1 MLAKLLLPDL
11 AGLELT
17 TIAVDEQMI
26 VLELRLV
33 TSQAACPTCGVLSDR
48 VHSRYTRHPQ
58 DLAWAALS
66 VRWHLQVRRFR
77 CRNPVCPRQL
87 FTERLPEVVPPSARR
102 TVRLTEAL
110 RDLAFTAGGNA
121 GSHLSAKLGVGSS
134 PSTLLR
140 ILRSTR
146 SPAPSAPKVVGLD
159 EWAWRKGRTYG
170 TIMVDLEAHRVL
182 DLLPDCR
189 SEHVADWL
197 RQYPSI
203 TVISRDRSGP
213 FATAATAGAPQ
224 ATQVADRFHLLKNLT
239 ETLQRVFDQQRS
251 QLEAVRGVADQPAAA
266 PAGEPSS
273 TPRASA
279 ATQRAERRNG
289 RQARYQEV
297 RQLYAS
303 GQTRTQIAARVG
315 LSRKTVSRWLNTT
328 AYPAHPGAK
337 RRGRPYGSQ
346 LDPFKPYLL
355 ERFQAGCH
363 NGRRLYE
370 EIQAQGY
377 RGCDSLVRKF
387 LTVIRRAEGQG
398 TPVPPKPTPRYSIPD
413 LVFFVVRRPEE
424 MTEEHKAVIAQIQ
437 AVDEVLRSA
446 CELAQSFA
454 VMVRERRAEE
464 LQGWLEQADT
474 SGIAA
479 FRTFVA
485 GLRRDEAAVQA
496 ALELPWSQG
505 QVEGQIHR
513 LKLIK
518 RAGYGRASFA
528 LLRQRVV
535 AAA

>member
-17 TIAVDEQMI
+17 TIKVDEQMI

-33 TSQAACPTCGVLSDR
+33 TSQATCPTCGVVSDR

-66 VRWHLQVRRFR
+66 VRWHLLVRRFR
-77 CRNPVCPRQL
+77 CRNPVCQRQL

-134 PSTLLR
+134 ASTLVR

-146 SPAPSAPKVVGLD
+146 SPTPSAPKVVGLD

-170 TIMVDLEAHRVL
+170 TVMVDLEAHRVL

-189 SEHVADWL
+189 SEQVADWL

-239 ETLQRVFDQQRS
+239 ETLQRGLDQHRS
-251 QLEAVRGVADQPAAA
+251 QLDTVRGVADQPAAA
-266 PAGEPSS
+266 PAGEPS
-273 TPRASA
+273 TTQRPSA
-279 ATQRAERRNG
+279 ATQRAERQAQ
-289 RQARYQEV
+289 RQERYQEV
-297 RQLYAS
+297 RQLHTS
-303 GQTRTQIAARVG
+303 GMTRTQIAQRVG

-363 NGRRLYE
+363 NGRTFYQ
-370 EIQAQGY
+370 EIQAQG
-377 RGCDSLVRKF
+377 
-387 LTVIRRAEGQG
+387 
-398 TPVPPKPTPRYSIPD
+398 
-413 LVFFVVRRPEE
+413 
-424 MTEEHKAVIAQIQ
+424 
-437 AVDEVLRSA
+437 
-446 CELAQSFA
+446 
-454 VMVRERRAEE
+454 
-464 LQGWLEQADT
+464 
-474 SGIAA
+474 
-479 FRTFVA
+479 
-485 GLRRDEAAVQA
+485 
-496 ALELPWSQG
+496 
-505 QVEGQIHR
+505 
-513 LKLIK
+513 
-518 RAGYGRASFA
+518 
-528 LLRQRVV
+528 
-535 AAA
+535 

>member
-17 TIAVDEQMI
+17 SIAVDEQMI
-26 VLELRLV
+26 VLALRLV

-87 FTERLPEVVPPSARR
+87 FTERLPEVVLPSARR

-140 ILRSTR
+140 ILRSSG
-146 SPAPSAPKVVGLD
+146 SPAPEAPKVVGLD

-213 FATAATAGAPQ
+213 FATAATVGAPQ

-346 LDPFKPYLL
+346 LDPFKPYVL

-398 TPVPPKPTPRYSIPD
+398 IPAPTKATPRYSIPD
-413 LVFFVVRRPEE
+413 LVFFVVGRPEE

-437 AVDEVLRSA
+437 AVDEGLRSA

>member
-11 AGLELT
+11 AGLQLT
-17 TIAVDEQMI
+17 NITVDEQTI
-26 VLELRLV
+26 VLEMQIV
-33 TSQAACPTCGVLSDR
+33 TSQASCPTCGVVSDR

-58 DLAWAALS
+58 DLAWASLS

-77 CRNPVCPRQL
+77 CLNPVCPQQL
-87 FTERLPEVVPPSARR
+87 FTERLPEVLPPTARR
-102 TVRLTEAL
+102 TARLTEAL
-110 RDLAFTAGGNA
+110 RQLAFTAGGNA
-121 GSHLSAKLGVGSS
+121 GSRLSTRLGGNSS
-134 PSTLLR
+134 ASTLLR
-140 ILRSTR
+140 ILRATNL
-146 SPAPSAPKVVGLD
+146 PEPEAPKVVGLD
-159 EWAWRKGRTYG
+159 EWAWRRGRTYG

-189 SEHVADWL
+189 SERVAEWL
-197 RQYPSI
+197 QRYPSI

-213 FATAATAGAPQ
+213 FASAAAQGAPQ

-239 ETLQRVFDQQRS
+239 ETLQRVFDQHRS
-251 QLEAVRGVADQPAAA
+251 QLDAVRGSVEQPAAA
-266 PAGEPSS
+266 PASELSTLPRPSA
-273 TPRASA
+273 T
-279 ATQRAERRNG
+279 TQRAERRAQ

-297 RQLYAS
+297 RQLHAS
-303 GQTRTQIAARVG
+303 GMTRTQIAQRGG

-328 AYPAHPGAK
+328 VYPAHPGAK

-363 NGRRLYE
+363 NGRRLYQ

-398 TPVPPKPTPRYSIPD
+398 TGVPTKPTPRYSIPD
-413 LVFFVVRRPEE
+413 LVFFVVRRAEE

-446 CELAQSFA
+446 CELAQSFG
-454 VMVRERRAEE
+454 VMVRERRAAE
-464 LQGWLEQADT
+464 LQGWLDQADT

>member
-11 AGLELT
+11 ADLELT
-17 TIAVDEQMI
+17 TITVEQQTI
-26 VLELRLV
+26 VLKVRLV
-33 TSQAACPTCGVLSDR
+33 TSQAPCPVCGVVSDR
-48 VHSRYTRHPQ
+48 IHSRYTRHPR

-77 CRNPVCPRQL
+77 CRNPLCPRQL
-87 FTERLPEVVPPSARR
+87 FTERLPEILPPSARR
-102 TVRLTEAL
+102 TARLTEAL
-110 RDLAFTAGGNA
+110 CDLAFTAGGNA
-121 GSHLSAKLGVGSS
+121 GSQLSAKLGVGSS
-134 PSTLLR
+134 ASTLLR

-146 SPAPSAPKVVGLD
+146 SPAPTMPKVVGLD

-182 DLLPDCR
+182 DLLPDCG
-189 SEHVADWL
+189 SEQVAEWL

-213 FATAATAGAPQ
+213 FASAATAGAPQ

-239 ETLQRVFDQQRS
+239 ETLQRVFDQHRS
-251 QLEAVRGVADQPAAA
+251 QLDIVRGVADQPATA
-266 PAGEPSS
+266 PTDEPLS
-273 TPRASA
+273 TPRPSA
-279 ATQRAERRNG
+279 ATQRAERRTQ
-289 RQARYQEV
+289 RQARYHEV
-297 RQLYAS
+297 RQLDAS
-303 GQTRTQIAARVG
+303 GLSRTQIAARVG

-346 LDPFKPYLL
+346 LDRFKPYLL

-363 NGRRLYE
+363 NARRLYQ

-387 LTVIRRAEGQG
+387 ITLIRRAEGQG
-398 TPVPPKPTPRYSIPD
+398 TPVPSKPTPRYSIPD
-413 LVFFVVRRPEE
+413 LVFFVVRRPDQ

-437 AVDEVLRSA
+437 AVDQVLRTA
-446 CELAQSFA
+446 CDLAQSFA
-454 VMVRERRAEE
+454 VMVRERRAAE
-464 LQGWLEQADT
+464 LQGWLDQADT

-496 ALELPWSQG
+496 ALSLPWSQG

-518 RAGYGRASFA
+518 RAGYGRASFE

>member
-17 TIAVDEQMI
+17 NITVDAQTII
-26 VLELRLV
+26 LEMRIA
-33 TSQAACPTCGVLSDR
+33 TNQAACPTCGVLSER
-48 VHSRYTRHPQ
+48 VHSRYTRHPR

-66 VRWHLQVRRFR
+66 VRWHLLVRRFR
-77 CRNPVCPRQL
+77 CRNPVCPQQL
-87 FTERLPEVVPPSARR
+87 FTERLPEILLPSARR
-102 TVRLTEAL
+102 TTRLTQAL
-110 RDLAFTAGGNA
+110 RHLAFTAGGSA
-121 GSHLSAKLGVGSS
+121 GSHLSAKLGVSS
-134 PSTLLR
+134 SASTLLR
-140 ILRSTR
+140 ILRATC
-146 SPAPSAPKVVGLD
+146 PPEPEPPKVVGLD

-189 SEHVADWL
+189 SEHVAEWL
-197 RQYPSI
+197 QQYPSI

-213 FATAATAGAPQ
+213 FATAAAAGAPQ
-224 ATQVADRFHLLKNLT
+224 ATQVADRFHVLKNLT
-239 ETLQRVFDQQRS
+239 ETLQRVFDQHRS
-251 QLEAVRGVADQPAAA
+251 ELDAVRGAADQPAAA
-266 PAGEPSS
+266 PSGEPS
-273 TPRASA
+273 TALRPSA
-279 ATQRAERRNG
+279 ATQRAA
-289 RQARYQEV
+289 RQAQRHTRYQEV
-297 RQLYAS
+297 RQLHAS
-303 GQTRTQIAARVG
+303 GMTRTQIAQRVG

-363 NGRRLYE
+363 NARRLYQ

-377 RGCDSLVRKF
+377 AGCDSLVRKF
-387 LTVIRRAEGQG
+387 ITLVRRAEEQG
-398 TPVPPKPTPRYSIPD
+398 RSVPTKPTPRYSIPD
-413 LVFFVVRRPEE
+413 LVFCVLRRPDQ
-424 MTEEHKAVIAQIQ
+424 MTEEHKAVIAQIE
-437 AVDEVLRSA
+437 AVDDVLCTA

-464 LQGWLEQADT
+464 LQPWLEQADT

>member
-11 AGLELT
+11 AGLQLT
-17 TIAVDEQMI
+17 NITVDEQTI
-26 VLELRLV
+26 ILEVRLV
-33 TSQAACPTCGVLSDR
+33 TSQACCPTCGVVSER
-48 VHSRYTRHPQ
+48 VHSRYTRHPR

-66 VRWHLQVRRFR
+66 VRWHFLVRRFR

-87 FTERLPEVVPPSARR
+87 FAERLPEVLPPSARR
-102 TVRLTEAL
+102 TARLTQAL
-110 RDLAFTAGGNA
+110 RDLAVTAGGNA
-121 GSHLSAKLGVGSS
+121 GSRLSAKLAVASS

-140 ILRSTR
+140 ILRATR
-146 SPAPSAPKVVGLD
+146 LPEPTAPKVVGLD

-170 TIMVDLEAHRVL
+170 TIILDLEAHRVL

-189 SEHVADWL
+189 SESVGEWL
-197 RQYPSI
+197 QRYPSI

-213 FATAATAGAPQ
+213 FASAAAQGAPQ

-239 ETLQRVFDQQRS
+239 ETLQRVFDQHRA
-251 QLEAVRGVADQPAAA
+251 QLEAVRGSVDQPATA
-266 PAGEPSS
+266 PASEPSPS
-273 TPRASA
+273 ARPSA
-279 ATQRAERRNG
+279 ATRRAERRTR

-297 RQLYAS
+297 RQLHAS
-303 GQTRTQIAARVG
+303 GMTRTQIAQRVG

-328 AYPAHPGAK
+328 MYPAHPGAK

-346 LDPFKPYLL
+346 VDPFKPYLL

-363 NGRRLYE
+363 NARLLYQ
-370 EIQAQGY
+370 EIRIQGY

-387 LTVIRRAEGQG
+387 ITVIRRAEGQG
-398 TPVPPKPTPRYSIPD
+398 TPVAIQTTPRYSIVD
-413 LVFFVVRRPEE
+413 LVFCVLRRPND
-424 MTEEHKAVIAQIQ
+424 MTEEHQALIAQIE
-437 AVDEVLRSA
+437 AVDEVLRTA
-446 CELAQSFA
+446 CQLAQSFA
-454 VMVRERRAEE
+454 LMVRERRAED
-464 LQGWLEQADT
+464 LQRWLEQADT

>member
-11 AGLELT
+11 AGLQLT
-17 TIAVDEQMI
+17 NIAVDEQTI
-26 VLELRLV
+26 ILELQIV
-33 TSQAACPTCGVLSDR
+33 TDQAPCPTCGMLSDR
-48 VHSRYTRHPQ
+48 VHSRYTRHPR

-66 VRWHLQVRRFR
+66 VCWHLRVRRFR
-77 CRNPVCPRQL
+77 CLNPICPQQL
-87 FTERLPEVVPPSARR
+87 FAERLPDILAPDARR
-102 TVRLTEAL
+102 TERLTEAL
-110 RDLAFTAGGNA
+110 RQLALTTGANA
-121 GSHLSAKLGVGSS
+121 GSRLSTKLGGSS
-134 PSTLLR
+134 SASTLLR
-140 ILRSTR
+140 ILRATNLPESE
-146 SPAPSAPKVVGLD
+146 APKVVGLD

-189 SEHVADWL
+189 SESVAEWL
-197 RQYPSI
+197 QHYPSI

-213 FATAATAGAPQ
+213 FASAATQGAPQ

-239 ETLQRVFDQQRS
+239 ETLQRVFEQHRS
-251 QLEAVRGVADQPAAA
+251 QLEAVRTAGEQPAAA
-266 PAGEPSS
+266 PASEPAS
-273 TPRASA
+273 TARPSA
-279 ATQRAERRNG
+279 AAQRAERRNG
-289 RQARYQEV
+289 RQERYQEV
-297 RQLYAS
+297 RQLHAS
-303 GQTRTQIAARVG
+303 GMTRTQIAARVG

-363 NGRRLYE
+363 NARRLYQ

-387 LTVIRRAEGQG
+387 ITVIRRAEGQG
-398 TPVPPKPTPRYSIPD
+398 TGVPTKATPRYSIPD
-413 LVFFVVRRPEE
+413 LVFCVVRRPEQ
-424 MTEEHKAVIAQIQ
+424 MTEEHKAVIAQIE